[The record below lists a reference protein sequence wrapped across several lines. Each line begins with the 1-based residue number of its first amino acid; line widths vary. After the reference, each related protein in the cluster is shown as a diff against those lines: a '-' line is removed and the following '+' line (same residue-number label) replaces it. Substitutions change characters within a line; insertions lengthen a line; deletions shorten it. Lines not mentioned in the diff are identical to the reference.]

1 MIGTMA
7 GGMRAKGGR
16 GEGKVQKRL
25 KHQLAPFALNYID
38 QLFTKNV
45 AKSQSLVCAFRSP
58 KNECISLVWL
68 VLPTSVQNS
77 LGDSRTDNITEY
89 LTVQST
95 EQVAVSTVLPVARHE
110 AGGIPILTSAT
121 MGTSHNTGSSSL
133 GGDGHSAGM
142 PGRNQASLRRSS
154 RCTYPDQNRASC
166 DVPRAYN
173 SYDRHVAMS
182 QRIWPSISAM
192 HTAYT
197 KSLVGEKTVQA
208 L

>member
-16 GEGKVQKRL
+16 GEDKVQKRL

-45 AKSQSLVCAFRSP
+45 AK
-58 KNECISLVWL
+58 CISLVWL

-154 RCTYPDQNRASC
+154 RCTAS
-166 DVPRAYN
+166 R
-173 SYDRHVAMS
+173 
-182 QRIWPSISAM
+182 
-192 HTAYT
+192 
-197 KSLVGEKTVQA
+197 
-208 L
+208 

>member
-45 AKSQSLVCAFRSP
+45 AK
-58 KNECISLVWL
+58 CISLVWL

>member
-45 AKSQSLVCAFRSP
+45 AK
-58 KNECISLVWL
+58 CISLVWL

-77 LGDSRTDNITEY
+77 LGDSRTDNIIEY

>member
-1 MIGTMA
+1 M
-7 GGMRAKGGR
+7 
-16 GEGKVQKRL
+16 
-25 KHQLAPFALNYID
+25 
-38 QLFTKNV
+38 
-45 AKSQSLVCAFRSP
+45 CAFRSP

-77 LGDSRTDNITEY
+77 LGDSRTDNIIEY

-197 KSLVGEKTVQA
+197 KSLVRGKTVQA
-208 L
+208 FYKFANDTWSRDAMRDWMRYNLARVNIYFSEAQIVEIVEIRSI